1 MEYASSVNISPETRY
16 SPFRGE
22 LSSVLW
28 AFLKFETYLK
38 VSKFILVTYCRALI
52 WTLKSAH
59 DSALAMRAVIKL
71 EEFDFEVIHIQGALN
86 KLSNHLS
93 RVPLVA
99 VSFMS
104 GDDS

>member
-1 MEYASSVNISPETRY
+1 MEYASSVNMGPEVRY

-38 VSKFILVTYCRALI
+38 VSKFILVTDCRALI

-71 EEFDFEVIHIQGALN
+71 EEFNFEVVHIQGALN
-86 KLSNHLS
+86 KFVDHLS
-93 RVPLVA
+93 RVPQVA
-99 VSFMS
+99 LSSSFIFN
-104 GDDS
+104 